1 MTRRELE
8 STIRKLLWDQ
18 LFGVLATSGS
28 GRPHTSIVAYAAA
41 DDLHAIVFAT
51 PRGTRKFENLK
62 KAGWVSLFVDNRT
75 NNGDDL
81 FEIFGIEARGPASE
95 LLGEERRS
103 YESLYR
109 ARHPLLSGFAE
120 GSAMIKIEVRRY
132 DVVHRFQEVL
142 VLDFDDQS
150 GRGA

>member
-1 MTRRELE
+1 VTRRELE
-8 STIRKLLWDQ
+8 STVRKLLGDQ

-28 GRPHTSIVAYAAA
+28 GGPHTTIVAYAAA
-41 DDLHAIVFAT
+41 DDLHALVFAT

-62 KAGWVSLFVDNRT
+62 KAGWVSIFVDNRT
-75 NNGDDL
+75 NNGDDR
-81 FEIFGIEARGPASE
+81 FEIYGIEARGPASE
-95 LLGEERRS
+95 LLGDERRS

-109 ARHPLLSGFAE
+109 ARHPMLSGFAE

-150 GRGA
+150 EGSE